1 MHVNSV
7 TLIDQKTALEQV
19 EDFVSDKSPAS
30 PEQLRT
36 GHLTV
41 PENTILVIYLSSV
54 QTEFS
59 SQILNQ
65 TVINDATPAEDME
78 DDSQGTTSDACG
90 GPMDFIIAN
99 DIDYCISESIQDPVE
114 SLRYLQSVIVCGRQ
128 LEITDTTQCDEGDTN
143 FIIVDRNNI
152 LETGFEEVNSISNL
166 QKTLEVQFYDEINE
180 NILLY

>member
-1 MHVNSV
+1 
-7 TLIDQKTALEQV
+7 
-19 EDFVSDKSPAS
+19 
-30 PEQLRT
+30 
-36 GHLTV
+36 
-41 PENTILVIYLSSV
+41 
-54 QTEFS
+54 
-59 SQILNQ
+59 
-65 TVINDATPAEDME
+65 
-78 DDSQGTTSDACG
+78 
-90 GPMDFIIAN
+90 MDFIIAN

>member
-1 MHVNSV
+1 M

-19 EDFVSDKSPAS
+19 EDFVSDKSPES

-41 PENTILVIYLSSV
+41 PENTSSGDLFVDRSSV

-65 TVINDATPAEDME
+65 TVINDVTPAEDME

-90 GPMDFIIAN
+90 GPMDFIIAKA
-99 DIDYCISESIQDPVE
+99 IDYCISESIQDPVE

-166 QKTLEVQFYDEINE
+166 QKTLEVQFYDEVNE